1 MCDRVCLCG
10 IGLGEGNCISLSIS
24 SVLQVTFVFACL
36 AGQWAMAQATGT
48 IQGKVTDVSG
58 AAILGAV
65 VTVQAADGSGNQHT
79 TVTDGEGAFQVSS
92 LPPGNYNVKISA
104 NGLSDWTATNALASV
119 SGGGHPLLAVMN
131 VAPTATT
138 VTVGVPPEEVAR
150 EQIKR
155 EETQRA
161 FGVFPNYF
169 VTYEKHP
176 APLTTAQ
183 KLHLGIKTILDPTTF
198 ALAGVTAGIQQEQNS
213 YHQYGQ
219 GAKGFAKRYGA
230 QYATGAVGIVVSG
243 VMMDSLLRQDPRYF
257 YSGQGTRGQRFR
269 YALRTSFLTKGD
281 NGKWQPPYSDLVGM
295 VVSAE
300 IANTYL
306 PGSRTQYTLLGRSL
320 MFRFAGRIALNLGE
334 EFFLK
339 HVTTNTPPD
348 QVAANLPIL
357 GEGTPV
363 SLIAVD
369 DVSTGGLMAGKTVTF
384 VLAKDLAVNGKVVAK
399 TGTIAS
405 GQVTQVRAAQAADQ
419 ASNVGL
425 EQVKLQ
431 TGNISVPLRSNRM
444 RGTAKSMQYK
454 ELPDSGKVEV
464 TLYVAENV
472 RFPEDQ

>member
-1 MCDRVCLCG
+1 MLRV
-10 IGLGEGNCISLSIS
+10 ILG
-24 SVLQVTFVFACL
+24 VAWL
-36 AGQWAMAQATGT
+36 AGQWAIAQATGT

-65 VTVQAADGSGNQHT
+65 VTIQAENGNQRT
-79 TVTDGEGAFQVSS
+79 TVTDGEGAFQISS
-92 LPPGNYNVKISA
+92 LQPGNYHIKISA
-104 NGLSDWTATNALASV
+104 SGLSDWTATDVPASIN
-119 SGGGHPLLAVMN
+119 GEGHPLLAVLS

-138 VTVGVPPEEVAR
+138 VTVGVPPEEVAWA
-150 EQIKR
+150 QLKK

-183 KLHLGIKTILDPTTF
+183 KLHLGMKTILDPTTF
-198 ALAGVTAGIQQEQNS
+198 ALAGVSAGIQQKMNS
-213 YHQYGQ
+213 YREYGQ
-219 GAKGFAKRYGA
+219 GTEGFAKRYGA
-230 QYATGAVGIVVSG
+230 QYATAAVGVMVSG
-243 VMMDSLLRQDPRYF
+243 VLMDSLVRQDPRYF
-257 YSGQGTRGQRFR
+257 YSGQGRRWRRFG

-300 IANTYL
+300 ISQTYL

-320 MFRFAGRIALNLGE
+320 MFRFAGRVALNLAE
-334 EFFLK
+334 EFVLK
-339 HVTTNTPPD
+339 NVTTNTPPD
-348 QVAANLPIL
+348 QVASNLPIL

-363 SLIAVD
+363 PLIAVD
-369 DVSTGGLMAGKTVTF
+369 GFSAGELTAGKAVTF

-399 TGTIAS
+399 TGSIAS
-405 GQVTQVRAAQAADQ
+405 GQITQVSAVQSANE

-425 EQVKLQ
+425 NQVRLQ
-431 TGNISVPLRSNRM
+431 AGSVSVPLRSNRVQ
-444 RGTAKSMQYK
+444 GAAEPMQYK
-454 ELPDSGKVEV
+454 ELPGSGKVEV

-472 RFPEDQ
+472 RFPENQ

>member
-1 MCDRVCLCG
+1 MCDRAYKRG
-10 IGLGEGNCISLSIS
+10 IGLGKGNCISLSIS
-24 SVLQVTFVFACL
+24 SVLQVTFVFIWL
-36 AGQWAMAQATGT
+36 AGPWAMAQLTGT

-65 VTVQAADGSGNQHT
+65 VTVQAADGSANQHA
-79 TVTDGEGAFQVSS
+79 TVTDNEGAFQISS

-104 NGLSDWTATNALASV
+104 NGLSDWTAKNVPVSV
-119 SGGGHPLLAVMN
+119 NGGGHPLLAAMD

-150 EQIKR
+150 EQLKR

-183 KLHLGIKTILDPTTF
+183 KLHLGVKTILDPTTF
-198 ALAGVTAGIQQEQNS
+198 ALAGVSAGIQQKMNS
-213 YHQYGQ
+213 YRQYGQ
-219 GAKGFAKRYGA
+219 GTEGFAKRYGA
-230 QYATGAVGIVVSG
+230 QYATAAIGVVVSG
-243 VMMDSLLRQDPRYF
+243 VLMDSIVHQDPRYF
-257 YSGQGTRGQRFR
+257 YSGQGTKGQRFR
-269 YALRTSFLTKGD
+269 YALRTSFLAKGD

-320 MFRFAGRIALNLGE
+320 MFRFAGRIALNLAE

-348 QVAANLPIL
+348 QSASNLPIL

-363 SLIAVD
+363 PLIAVD
-369 DVSTGGLMAGKTVTF
+369 DVSAGGLIASKTVTF
-384 VLAKDLAVNGKVVAK
+384 VLAKDLAVNGKIVAK
-399 TGTIAS
+399 AGSIAS
-405 GQVTQVRAAQAADQ
+405 GQVTQVRAGQAADE
-419 ASNVGL
+419 ASNVSL

-431 TGNISVPLRSNRM
+431 AGDVSVPLRSNRI
-444 RGTAKSMQYK
+444 RGAAQLMQY
-454 ELPDSGKVEV
+454 
-464 TLYVAENV
+464 
-472 RFPEDQ
+472 